1 MPTPVTLD
9 ALDGNTTPCTLAWD
23 GSVDSVTMSGRSDD
37 SSGPHNCCKSA
48 VHGSESGI
56 QLVGMFRTNCDDVAV
71 TRAALAQGINV
82 SPLSIQYRHG
92 KAQRGLVMGFAAVD
106 ANATEK
112 AMIRLRAVL
121 QTCGAG

>member
-1 MPTPVTLD
+1 MPNG
-9 ALDGNTTPCTLAWD
+9 GNISWTRP
-23 GSVDSVTMSGRSDD
+23 SDISANGCASAAANPASRWSA
-37 SSGPHNCCKSA
+37 SSA
-48 VHGSESGI
+48 
-56 QLVGMFRTNCDDVAV
+56 TDCDDVAV
-71 TRAALAQGINV
+71 ARAALDQGINV

-121 QTCGAG
+121 QTHGAG